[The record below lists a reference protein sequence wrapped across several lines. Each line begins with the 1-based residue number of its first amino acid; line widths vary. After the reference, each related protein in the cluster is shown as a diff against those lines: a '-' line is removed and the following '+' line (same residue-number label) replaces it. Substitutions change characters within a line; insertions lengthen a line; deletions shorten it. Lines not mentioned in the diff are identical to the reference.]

1 MSISSV
7 NSYKSQNF
15 NRNNENKKGNN
26 LRPKVV
32 ASSIL
37 ATGAAFTAIAKKQGF
52 SLKLADIK
60 KTPIKDWALFRLFDK
75 KHPDRKVIELEE
87 KEIIT
92 LAGSSVLGGLAAGV
106 AFDDKSQRK
115 AKVKEAVNQFLGNVL
130 VPVGCVSLVSRLYK
144 KNKETILNLVPQ
156 IKENGKLAAKLSK
169 KTVKNINSAFRA
181 VPFSFATI
189 GALSFG
195 IVTGNKVS
203 NFLNEKVFHKKVERK
218 IKGSDF
224 APHVDDI
231 GMAVSLMADRSIA
244 SSLIQRTVP
253 AFLCV
258 PGIEVGMHKEDV
270 EKVK

>member
-1 MSISSV
+1 MFV
-7 NSYKSQNF
+7 NSINNNKFQSF
-15 NRNNENKKGNN
+15 NANKERDKVNN

-52 SLKLADIK
+52 SLKFSDIK
-60 KTPIKDWALFRLFDK
+60 KTPIKDWALFRLYDK
-75 KHPDRKVIELEE
+75 KHPNRRIIELEE

-106 AFDDKSQRK
+106 TFDDKSQRK

-144 KNKETILNLVPQ
+144 KNKEGILNLVPQ
-156 IKENGKLAAKLSK
+156 IKENGTIAKKLSK
-169 KTVKNINSAFRA
+169 NAIKNINSSLRA
-181 VPFSFATI
+181 VPFSLATI
-189 GALSFG
+189 GALGIG
-195 IVTGNKVS
+195 IVTGNRVS
-203 NFLNEKVFHKKVERK
+203 NFLNEKVFHKQVDRK

-231 GMAVSLMADRSIA
+231 GMAVSLMADKSIA

-258 PGIEVGMHKEDV
+258 PGIEVGIHRE
-270 EKVK
+270 